1 RRTTRGDTTVI
12 LSRVDGEGSPN
23 AKTSHFEIL
32 RRAAPTQDDGRVI
45 RSRPFDSLRSLRAG
59 SDGEGSPNATT
70 SHFAILRRASPTQ
83 DDGRV
88 IRSRPFDSLRSLRA
102 GSDGEGSQDA
112 TAAHFGILRRPIRFA
127 QGLLR

>member
-1 RRTTRGDTTVI
+1 MVRKMTRTVILSCGERHSVSMVRKMTRTVI

-23 AKTSHFEIL
+23 AK
-32 RRAAPTQDDGRVI
+32 
-45 RSRPFDSLRSLRAG
+45 
-59 SDGEGSPNATT
+59 T

-102 GSDGEGSQDA
+102 SSDGEGSPNA
-112 TAAHFGILRRPIRFA
+112 KPSHFAILRRASPTQDDGGVNGSSFA
-127 QGLLR
+127 G